1 MMALGI
7 LSVGLKERSTTAPV
21 ITFLILVRTKAA
33 PLPGL
38 TCWKSTMVQTP
49 PSHSTVMP
57 FLKSPAVIMNQFLQ
71 LFRCLW
77 VLYFQIRG
85 TDSVKTHLPFSAN
98 GKVGSCACIAI
109 FIVSQ
114 ICADEKPFLRPKRKK
129 CGFFHPPNR
138 ILLPIVLARAIQ
150 QEFPSSASNPFGNS
164 ATNRRG
170 IFPHDA
176 LFDQQ
181 SLRQ

>member
-1 MMALGI
+1 
-7 LSVGLKERSTTAPV
+7 
-21 ITFLILVRTKAA
+21 
-33 PLPGL
+33 
-38 TCWKSTMVQTP
+38 
-49 PSHSTVMP
+49 
-57 FLKSPAVIMNQFLQ
+57 MNQFLQ

-114 ICADEKPFLRPKRKK
+114 ICADEKPFLRPKQKK

-138 ILLPIVLARAIQ
+138 ILLPIAPR
-150 QEFPSSASNPFGNS
+150 PRDSA
-164 ATNRRG
+164 G
-170 IFPHDA
+170 ISVIRVESF
-176 LFDQQ
+176 
-181 SLRQ
+181 RQFSD